1 MIKVEN
7 PNEKNKKDQ
16 NKDGNEPLEF
26 DFNTISLLESKKS
39 KSKQKEKTYVRGPYK
54 KKNRIKQKV
63 DSSNKYFPFTPGKSG
78 LSNTPPSLETS
89 HINLPEISKDVFFF
103 LNKFYN

>member
-7 PNEKNKKDQ
+7 PNKKNKKCQ
-16 NKDGNEPLEF
+16 NKDKNYLFEF
-26 DFNTISLLESKKS
+26 NLNTTSLLENKKS
-39 KSKQKEKTYVRGPYK
+39 KSKQKEKTYVRGPY
-54 KKNRIKQKV
+54 NRFNQKV

-103 LNKFYN
+103 